1 MATSQEAVIVVFGG
15 TGRQGGAVA
24 RELLRRG
31 RKVRAVVRDTE
42 SAGARA
48 LEQLGAALVK
58 GDMEDPQSLDTALQ
72 GARGVYSV
80 QTFEGPDGS
89 AGEIRQGKA
98 VADAAKRAGTA
109 HFVYGSVGGAERS
122 SGVEHFESKGEIER
136 YITELGLPATVL
148 RPTMFLS
155 NFAGMGPALVDGE
168 LVLTIALD
176 PATVLQMIAVEDI
189 GVFAADAFEDPEH
202 YVGRQ
207 IEIAGDALSGPEM
220 AEVFARVSGVP
231 TRFQELPIEEI
242 RKFSEEAAVMFD
254 WFNKEGYKA
263 DLPALRVIHPDLI
276 TLENWVERNWTAPTP

>member
-31 RKVRAVVRDTE
+31 RKVRAVVRNIE
-42 SAGARA
+42 SDGARA
-48 LEQLGAALVK
+48 LADQGAVLVK
-58 GDMEDPQSLDTALQ
+58 GDMEDPQSLDAALQ
-72 GARGVYSV
+72 GAHGVYSV

-89 AGEIRQGKA
+89 VGEIRQGKA
-98 VADAAKRAGTA
+98 VADAAQRAGIK

-136 YITELGLPATVL
+136 HIAGLGLPATVL

-155 NFAGMGPALVDGE
+155 NFSGMGPALVDDE
-168 LVLTIALD
+168 LVLTVALD
-176 PATVLQMIAVEDI
+176 ADTVLQMIAVEDI

-202 YVGRQ
+202 FIGRQ
-207 IEIAGDALSGPEM
+207 IEIAGDALTGPQM
-220 AEVFARVSGVP
+220 AEVFARVSGIP
-231 TRFQELPIEEI
+231 TRFQSLPIEEI

-254 WFNKEGYKA
+254 WFNKKGYIA
-263 DLPALRVIHPDLI
+263 DLPALRATHPDLI
-276 TLENWVERNWTAPTP
+276 TLETWVRKNWTAPTK